1 MQLLLFTLLILFLF
15 RAARDQFKIWHF
27 QGADMPEELPIIQK
41 TYDFI
46 KWYVPILDRLPRNH
60 KFLLRDRIIG
70 GLYNFL
76 ESLICIRYNRRN
88 RVERLEALNSELDV
102 LRHQTR
108 LLRDFELLRLERY
121 EQASQHLNTI
131 GTDLGAWLNQQRRL
145 PRSSTS

>member
-1 MQLLLFTLLILFLF
+1 M
-15 RAARDQFKIWHF
+15 A
-27 QGADMPEELPIIQK
+27 EELPIIQK

-60 KFLLRDRIIG
+60 KFLLGDRIIS

-76 ESLICIRYNRRN
+76 ESLIRIRYNRHN

-108 LLRDFELLRLERY
+108 LLRDFELLKLERY
-121 EQASQHLNTI
+121 EQASQHLTII
-131 GTDLGAWLNQQRRL
+131 GTDLGAWLKQQRRA
-145 PRSSTS
+145 TA